1 MTEDLRTAI
10 RPNAG
15 FPSATAAGAQAL
27 SRLTDL
33 ARKSLQIQASLARQS
48 VDLTWATLAG
58 DLDRTS
64 ANKAYIESVGRETVR
79 YWRTMAELGV
89 DYATDLVTLGKS
101 VSTTVLREV
110 AAASHRRGAQRQADT
125 IPGSTDSTAD
135 LMPPEVREPQRTLL
149 LASSRPS
156 FRASDASDA
165 SGPNSD
171 LTAAG
176 RGPRHSA

>member
-15 FPSATAAGAQAL
+15 FPSATTAAAQAL

-33 ARKSLQIQASLARQS
+33 ARKSLQMQASLARQS

-64 ANKAYIESVGRETVR
+64 ANKEYVVSVSRETVR
-79 YWRTMAELGV
+79 YWRTIAELGV

-101 VSTTVLREV
+101 VSTTVLQEV
-110 AAASHRRGAQRQADT
+110 AAAGRRRT
-125 IPGSTDSTAD
+125 IRRAPDGISGSTESTPHLVTPQD
-135 LMPPEVREPQRTLL
+135 RDPQRTFVS
-149 LASSRPS
+149 ARYEPSSG
-156 FRASDASDA
+156 ASDHDA
-165 SGPNSD
+165 D
-171 LTAAG
+171 ITAAG